1 MELESL
7 PGVGPVMTKKLNGA
21 GIFSV
26 SQLLS
31 HAPHW
36 IADETGM
43 DIVSTEALFR
53 KAKEK
58 LKIPPFV
65 TGSAI
70 RGEREALI
78 RISTGTAALDT
89 LLSGG
94 LEPRATTEIY
104 GENGVGKSQ
113 FCHTMAVQAIRQ
125 SGGKAIWIDT
135 EDTFRPERITSIA
148 RGLDLDPEEVLD
160 RISVARVYNSSDQKQ
175 ALEAAEHAMESDDV
189 RLIIIDSAT
198 GLFRSEYIGR
208 GTLAD
213 RQGRLNEFMTLA
225 SNIAQVYGIPV
236 LLTNQIQTSP
246 GILYGDPNRPV
257 GGNIVGHESTYR
269 VYLRKS
275 GGFSVAKLVK
285 SPQSAQTEVIFGIT
299 DAGIVDKEVKEA
311 LDKEAKKKKK
321 EDSGK

>member
-1 MELESL
+1 VDLEKL
-7 PGVGPVMTKKLNGA
+7 PGVGPVMAKKLNGV
-21 GIFSV
+21 GIFEV
-26 SQLLS
+26 HQLLS

-43 DIVSTEALFR
+43 DIVSTETLFR
-53 KAKEK
+53 KAKTK
-58 LKIPPFV
+58 LGIPPFV
-65 TGSAI
+65 SGDDI
-70 RGEREALI
+70 REERNGLE
-78 RISTGTAALDT
+78 RISTGTKCLDK

-113 FCHTMAVQAIRQ
+113 FCHTMAVETVHQT
-125 SGGKAIWIDT
+125 GGKVVWIDT

-148 RGLDLDPEEVLD
+148 GSVNLEPGTALEN
-160 RISVARVYNSSDQKQ
+160 IKVARVYNSSDQKQ
-175 ALEAAEHAMESDDV
+175 ALEETERIISSENV
-189 RLIIIDSAT
+189 RLVIIDSAT

-269 VYLRKS
+269 IYLRKS

-299 DAGIVDKEVKEA
+299 DAGVVDKEIKEE
-311 LDKEAKKKKK
+311 LDKAKKKEAKKQ
-321 EDSGK
+321 

>member
-1 MELESL
+1 MA
-7 PGVGPVMTKKLNGA
+7 KKLNNV
-21 GIFSV
+21 GIFEV
-26 SQLLS
+26 HQLLS

-36 IADETGM
+36 ISDETGM
-43 DIVSTEALFR
+43 DIVSTETLFR

-58 LKIPPFV
+58 LKIPAFV
-65 TGSAI
+65 SGNAVFE
-70 RGEREALI
+70 ERRNLV
-78 RISTGTAALDT
+78 RIKTGTQALDS

-113 FCHTMAVQAIRQ
+113 FCHTMAVQAVRQ
-125 SGGKAIWIDT
+125 TGGKVIWIDT
-135 EDTFRPERITSIA
+135 EDTFRPERIENISYS
-148 RGLDLDPEEVLD
+148 LDLKPDEILD
-160 RISVARVYNSSDQKQ
+160 SISVARVYNSSDQKQ
-175 ALEAAEHAMESDDV
+175 ALESAEQVIESEKIG
-189 RLIIIDSAT
+189 LIIIDSAT

-269 VYLRKS
+269 IYLRKS

-299 DAGIVDKEVKEA
+299 DAGVVDKEIKEA
-311 LDKEAKKKKK
+311 EDKRMKKEAKK
-321 EDSGK
+321 